1 MAGPF
6 QIPPKQGSATS
17 FLGINLLVC
26 ESLVPEPTGGVCRIL
41 CGPNVPTLIS
51 CHPGVGF
58 DTPLVTIWNIVYG
71 PRHGLDKLWVRSIGA
86 VMNLDTSTSC
96 PGVNSRMGGN
106 LELLAFCFST
116 RSDKFLRANSKQDL

>member
-1 MAGPF
+1 MSPSSLPVSDNISNLIDCLYVAVPF
-6 QIPPKQGSATS
+6 RILPKQGSATF

-26 ESLVPEPTGGVCRIL
+26 ESLVPGPTGGACRIL

-58 DTPLVTIWNIVYG
+58 DTPLVTIWNIMYG

-86 VMNLDTSTSC
+86 VMRF
-96 PGVNSRMGGN
+96 VY
-106 LELLAFCFST
+106 
-116 RSDKFLRANSKQDL
+116 